1 MRHVK
6 SAPSNLC
13 QMVNRKIDNS
23 KKENKNLILPI
34 LNNETKIQSL
44 QKKIKLKDTVTG
56 IISDSFSETNK
67 YIPETDN
74 YFYSLSIETFNNF
87 IINKLNKENI
97 QRFLLTLITRLFF
110 SQIYHTVLINFKE
123 NIKLYL
129 H

>member
-74 YFYSLSIETFNNF
+74 YFYSLSIEIFKNF